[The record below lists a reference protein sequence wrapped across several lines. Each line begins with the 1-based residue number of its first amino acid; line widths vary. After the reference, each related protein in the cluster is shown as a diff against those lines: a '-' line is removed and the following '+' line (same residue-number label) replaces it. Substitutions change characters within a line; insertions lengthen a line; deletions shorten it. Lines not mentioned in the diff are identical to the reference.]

1 MAPHYL
7 ITGVANEWSIA
18 WAVAQRVLE
27 RGGVCHLACL
37 PANERRVRKLMRAHD
52 LEDHVYAI
60 DVTHAAELESLAGA
74 LAARTDTLSGVL
86 HAVAYADL
94 EELQAGL
101 LHSTREGFAKAMDVS
116 VYSLVGLCRA
126 TRPLLREGSSV
137 VALTYHGSQVC
148 IPGYNVMG
156 VAKAALESLAR
167 YLASELGPAGIRVN
181 TVSPGP
187 ILTLAA
193 SVFDDIE
200 AKIER
205 AAQLSP
211 LRQRTTQQHVA
222 GLVDYLF
229 SEAASAVTGQ
239 CLYVDHGLSSVAA
252 G

>member
-18 WAVAQRVLE
+18 WAVVERVLE

-37 PANERRVRKLMRAHD
+37 PANERRVRKLMRARN
-52 LEDHVYAI
+52 LEELVYPV
-60 DVTHAAELESLAGA
+60 DVTREDELEQLAQA
-74 LAARTDTLSGVL
+74 IAARTDSLAGVL

-101 LHSTREGFAKAMDVS
+101 LSSTREGFAKAMDVS

-126 TRPLLREGSSV
+126 ARPLLRTGSSV

-167 YLASELGPAGIRVN
+167 YLASELGPHGIRVN

-200 AKIER
+200 GKIER

-211 LRQRTTQQHVA
+211 LRQRTSQQHVA

-229 SEAASAVTGQ
+229 SEASSAVTAQ

>member
-18 WAVAQRVLE
+18 WAVAERVLE

-37 PANERRVRKLMRAHD
+37 PANERRVRKLMRERN
-52 LEDHVYAI
+52 LEDFVYAV
-60 DVTHAAELESLAGA
+60 DVTNGEQLGLLAASVAQKTESL
-74 LAARTDTLSGVL
+74 SGLL

-101 LHSTREGFAKAMDVS
+101 MHSSQAGFTKAMEVS
-116 VYSLVGLCRA
+116 VYSLVGLCRVA
-126 TRPLLREGSSV
+126 RPLLRPGASV

-167 YLASELGPAGIRVN
+167 YLASELGPEGIRVN

-211 LRQRTTQQHVA
+211 LRKRTTQQHVA

-229 SEAASAVTGQ
+229 SEASSAVTGQ
-239 CLYVDHGLSSVAA
+239 CLYVDNGLSSVAA